1 MVNIRL
7 LLVSGV
13 DRISVCL
20 SYVNRILA
28 NEDSL
33 VLFSMISFSYS
44 WFDLSLKVQP
54 HFILLVDY
62 QF

>member
-1 MVNIRL
+1 MSIEL
-7 LLVSGV
+7 F
-13 DRISVCL
+13 SVGL
-20 SYVNRILA
+20 SYVNCILA
-28 NEDSL
+28 NKDSL

-62 QF
+62 CMISFS

>member
-1 MVNIRL
+1 ML
-7 LLVSGV
+7 TESF
-13 DRISVCL
+13 SVCL
-20 SYVNRILA
+20 SYVNHILA

-33 VLFSMISFSYS
+33 VLFSTISFSYS

-62 QF
+62 HF